1 MYSEHGFDALI
12 RPAAGQVCQSLIV
25 ESYWMPGSALAQA
38 AIAILAQSAS
48 AFSVLVTLPS
58 VRRTSCQSRFSSTAR
73 MNSSPT
79 RTVLFEFWPET
90 VR

>member
-1 MYSEHGFDALI
+1 MYSEQGFDALM
-12 RPAAGQVCQSLIV
+12 RPPAGQVCQSLMV

-38 AIAILAQSAS
+38 AVAILAHSAS

-58 VRRTSCQSRFSSTAR
+58 TRRTSCQSRCSSTAR
-73 MNSSPT
+73 MKSSLT